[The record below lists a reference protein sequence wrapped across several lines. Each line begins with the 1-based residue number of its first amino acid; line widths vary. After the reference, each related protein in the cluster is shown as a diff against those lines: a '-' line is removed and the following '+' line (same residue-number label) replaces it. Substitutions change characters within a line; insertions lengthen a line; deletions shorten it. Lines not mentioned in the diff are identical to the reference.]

1 VIDRAPYIGDR
12 RLLAPRPLVSCDP
25 PRAKYDRKVAVLLL
39 PPQPNDK
46 RLTTNFM
53 SDIRCIGIATGGGDA
68 PGLNAVIRAATR
80 AAIIKYGWKV
90 IGIPDGFDGLIW
102 PEKSFE
108 LTMKEVSGIL
118 PRGGTILGTTN
129 RGDPFHYKTVENGKE
144 ISRDISSEVIANTA
158 KLGIDA
164 IISIGGDGS
173 QKIGYELFQKGLK
186 IVGVPKT
193 IDNDLS
199 ATQVTF
205 GFDTALHTVTDA
217 IDKIHTTAA
226 SHHRVMVV
234 EVMGRDCGW
243 IALEAGIAGGA
254 HVILI
259 PEIPFT
265 IEHVCRCIAEREKS
279 SRHFTIVVVA
289 EGVKLPPELKENR
302 RASPIANLIGN
313 AIADGSKK
321 EVRISVLG
329 HIQRGGTPSP
339 FDRILATRF
348 GVAAVDLI
356 AAGGFG
362 MMVAL
367 HGDSIISVDVAH
379 AIGHLKSV
387 DPKGELVSAARAIG
401 IGFGD

>member
-1 VIDRAPYIGDR
+1 
-12 RLLAPRPLVSCDP
+12 
-25 PRAKYDRKVAVLLL
+25 
-39 PPQPNDK
+39 
-46 RLTTNFM
+46 M
-53 SDIRCIGIATGGGDA
+53 SNIRCIGIATGGGDA

-80 AAIIKYGWKV
+80 AAILKYKWKV

-108 LTMKEVSGIL
+108 LTLKEVSGIL
-118 PRGGTILGTTN
+118 PRGGTILGTTS
-129 RGDPFHYKTVENGKE
+129 RGNPFQYKTGENRE
-144 ISRDISSEVIANTA
+144 EVRDISDQVIANA
-158 KLGIDA
+158 GKLGIDA

-173 QKIGYELFQKGLK
+173 QKIGHELFLKGMK

-199 ATQVTF
+199 ATDVTF

-254 HVILI
+254 HIILI

-265 IEHVCRCIAEREKS
+265 LKRVCEQIGEREKVG
-279 SRHFTIVVVA
+279 RRFTIVVVA

-302 RASPIANLIGN
+302 RASAVGNLIGN
-313 AIADGSKK
+313 AIATGANK

-329 HIQRGGTPSP
+329 HIQRGGSPSP

-367 HGDSIISVDVAH
+367 RGESIVSVDVAH

-387 DPKGELVSAARAIG
+387 DPQAEMVRTARAIG

>member
-1 VIDRAPYIGDR
+1 
-12 RLLAPRPLVSCDP
+12 
-25 PRAKYDRKVAVLLL
+25 
-39 PPQPNDK
+39 
-46 RLTTNFM
+46 M
-53 SDIRCIGIATGGGDA
+53 SNIRCIGIATGGGDA

-80 AAIIKYGWKV
+80 AAILKYKWKV

-108 LTMKEVSGIL
+108 LTLKEVSGIL
-118 PRGGTILGTTN
+118 PRGGTILGTTS
-129 RGDPFHYKTVENGKE
+129 RGNPFQYKTVENRGE
-144 ISRDISSEVIANTA
+144 VRDISDQVIANA
-158 KLGIDA
+158 GKLGIDA

-173 QKIGYELFQKGLK
+173 QKIGHELFLKGMK

-199 ATQVTF
+199 ATDVTF

-254 HVILI
+254 HIILI

-265 IEHVCRCIAEREKS
+265 LKRVCEQIGGRENVG
-279 SRHFTIVVVA
+279 RRFTIVVVA

-302 RASPIANLIGN
+302 RASPVGNLIGN
-313 AIADGSKK
+313 AIATGANK

-329 HIQRGGTPSP
+329 HIQRGGSPSP

-367 HGDSIISVDVAH
+367 RGESIVSVDVAH
-379 AIGHLKSV
+379 VIGHLKSV
-387 DPKGELVSAARAIG
+387 DPQGEMVRTARAIG